1 MWPRVTKTTALI
13 HPKNL
18 TGRFTNAIYTVRK
31 ENLSPDQSL
40 VLDESLAPYWL
51 LEVLP
56 QIV

>member
-31 ENLSPDQSL
+31 ENLSPDRSL
-40 VLDESLAPYWL
+40 VLGESLAPY
-51 LEVLP
+51 
-56 QIV
+56 